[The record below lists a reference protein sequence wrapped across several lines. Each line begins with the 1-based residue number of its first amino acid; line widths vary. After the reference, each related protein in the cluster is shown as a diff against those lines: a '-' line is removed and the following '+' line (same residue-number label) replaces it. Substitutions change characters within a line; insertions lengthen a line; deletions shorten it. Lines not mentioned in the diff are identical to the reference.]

1 MEKQERFEEA
11 VAEYKRAIDHYNKF
25 EAIIREL
32 GAEMCPNFYKR
43 LLEDNYDVH
52 VYSGLTKLAEINED
66 VIETKDLGEQF
77 TYPYEHYFVRDGLRF
92 FEVSD
97 R

>member
-11 VAEYKRAIDHYNKF
+11 VAEYKRAIGHYNKF
-25 EAIIREL
+25 ESIIQEL
-32 GAEMCPNFYKR
+32 GAEMCPNFIKR
-43 LLEDNYDVH
+43 FLEDNYDVH
-52 VYSGLTKLAEINED
+52 VYSGLVKLAEIYGDGLE
-66 VIETKDLGEQF
+66 ERDLGEKF
-77 TYPYEHYFVRDGLRF
+77 DYPIEHYFVRDGLRF